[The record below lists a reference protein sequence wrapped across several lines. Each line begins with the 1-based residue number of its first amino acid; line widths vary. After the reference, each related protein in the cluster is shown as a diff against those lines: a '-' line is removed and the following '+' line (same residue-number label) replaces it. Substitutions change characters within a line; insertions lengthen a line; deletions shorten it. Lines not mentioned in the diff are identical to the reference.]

1 MLNRHF
7 IFQLLILYFNEIMRL
22 VADEGQTPNYIET
35 SLEEN
40 DFLATSD
47 IKNSQLRVDWHR
59 GDIDMAS
66 GDADWLSCLSRRTR
80 LPRFL
85 LFIFIFCCF
94 TSIIWLCLSSCISS
108 DQQHSDT
115 FSKFSIN
122 TDLGYLQSTSDPDL
136 YIVKTKVQDL
146 DVEAALLPIKIKID
160 SV

>member
-1 MLNRHF
+1 MW
-7 IFQLLILYFNEIMRL
+7 L
-22 VADEGQTPNYIET
+22 VADEDQTPNYIET
-35 SLEEN
+35 NLEEN

-47 IKNSQLRVDWHR
+47 VKNSQLRVDWHR
-59 GDIDMAS
+59 GDIEMAP
-66 GDADWLSCLSRRTR
+66 GDADWLSCLSRRTM
-80 LPRFL
+80 LPRYL

-108 DQQHSDT
+108 DQQYPDAL
-115 FSKFSIN
+115 SKWSIN

-146 DVEAALLPIKIKID
+146 GVEAAHLPIKIKID